1 MQQRPYYLSS
11 KHLQKKFRGDEM
23 NKLKK
28 IVCIVLIFFLIF
40 SIIQSDVQ
48 ATSVTDLSGK
58 TFSDPE
64 AKLIGNKAITVV
76 TTVGATL
83 SVIVLIV
90 LGIKY
95 MMGSVD
101 EKAEYKK
108 SLMPYM
114 IGCIFVFMATVI
126 ATVIY
131 DIMTTL

>member
-28 IVCIVLIFFLIF
+28 FVCIVLIFFLIF

-108 SLMPYM
+108 SLMPYV

>member
-1 MQQRPYYLSS
+1 
-11 KHLQKKFRGDEM
+11 M

-28 IVCIVLIFFLIF
+28 FVCIVLIFFLIF

-108 SLMPYM
+108 SLMPYI

>member
-95 MMGSVD
+95 MMGSVE